1 MGDLYEV
8 AERIETSRPC
18 DVKCARFLGSV
29 EKRDAARPNLH
40 EEHVQVRSLCVSDQ
54 LLNLGP

>member
-1 MGDLYEV
+1 MGELYEV

-18 DVKCARFLGSV
+18 DVQCARFLGSV
-29 EKRDAARPNLH
+29 EKRYAPRPNLH
-40 EEHVQVRSLCVSDQ
+40 EERVQVRSMCVRDQ